1 MAEIDPVILELR
13 AELGRYRADLKSTT
27 SQVQRLLGD
36 QERSVQRLEKQ
47 MLRSSTAIS
56 GALRT
61 LGASLGTYF
70 SGREIVGLVD
80 NFTRLQNAIRVT
92 GLEGAELERV
102 QVALLDL
109 SSRYGVSVNE
119 LANLYGK
126 SAQAAT
132 DLGAGQAELL
142 QISEASAQA
151 LKITGTNAVQ
161 AQGALLGLTQALAS
175 GVVRAE
181 EFNQINEGGLRPL
194 LQVAAAS
201 EKYGGSVA
209 KLRMA
214 VVDGKVTSQEFYQS
228 ILAGSA
234 QLEGQASKATLT
246 LAGAFEALTSRLT
259 VYIGQSAEANGVT
272 GALAGAMQ
280 LLAENLDTIIPA
292 LAIIGTALGGRLLA
306 GALAGGTAL
315 RTLAAYASI
324 ATTSLAGTAL
334 AARSAGAALLA
345 AFGGPVGLAITAV
358 ALGLAYVVTESNRAD
373 EATGQYKKSLDES
386 KVASDKAREAAE
398 RLANAHGKTRA
409 EALKAAQAERESTKQ
424 KLAGAKASLILAQA
438 ELKKATAFRAAQN
451 VAASGS
457 TGLPGTGL
465 YIQGVG
471 DKRVA
476 QARANVS
483 AEEQAIK
490 NFEGA
495 INSLTNMIEG
505 SAPPSVAAVSDGK
518 TTRRSGASG
527 PSEADIA
534 RRFYDE
540 INSLDQQALSA
551 RQALATSAEERADL
565 EIRSVELARR
575 NALESLKAEKD
586 YSAEQKAR
594 IAERIDNI
602 ASLEAE
608 RIEREKRIRLAE
620 EAADLAETSFRAQS
634 DALRQQ
640 YDLAKSQTERRELA
654 YEIIALEYQ
663 ERDAALER
671 IKNNKDLS
679 DAVRQRAAIEQAA
692 LREAQGRTME
702 SARRDT
708 AGPLEKYFD
717 GAKKTAD
724 ELNEAYQELAV
735 DGIRSVTDELAN
747 AGVEFLNLGG
757 VAGRIL
763 NQIIADFIRLQAL
776 QAIGNGGGF
785 LSRLF
790 GFATAVAGA
799 STGNSGTSLKAG
811 FKTAGARAGGG
822 PVQAGGIY
830 RVNEIGQE
838 FFQPASSGK
847 IIPVGEMNRRAYSAS
862 SRPTIVQ
869 PIIQVDARGA
879 VMNDQFAKQILSQAN
894 QNAVQVAGQIGKATL
909 AAVPGRMASYQR
921 DGT

>member
-13 AELGRYRADLKSTT
+13 AEMGRYRADLKSTT
-27 SQVQRLLGD
+27 WMVQATLGR
-36 QERSVQRLEKQ
+36 QERAVQDLERQ
-47 MLRSSTAIS
+47 MQRSSGAIS

-61 LGASLGTYF
+61 IGAGLGTYF
-70 SGREIVGLVD
+70 SGREIAGLVD
-80 NFTRLQNAIRVT
+80 NFIRLQNALRVT
-92 GLEGAELERV
+92 GLEGAALERV
-102 QVALLDL
+102 QASLLDL

-126 SAQAAT
+126 ASQAAT
-132 DLGAGQAELL
+132 DLGATEAQLL

-175 GVVRAE
+175 GIVRAE

-194 LQVAAAS
+194 LQVVAAN

-214 VVDGKVTSQEFYQS
+214 VVDGKVTSQEFYQA
-228 ILAGSA
+228 ILNGAA
-234 QLEGQASKATLT
+234 QLEGQAGKATLT

-259 VYIGQSAEANGVT
+259 VYVGQSAEASGVT
-272 GALAGAMQ
+272 AALAGAMQ
-280 LLAENLDTIIPA
+280 LLSENLDTIIPA
-292 LAIIGTALGGRLLA
+292 LAVIATIFGGRFVA
-306 GALAGGTAL
+306 GAIAGGTAL
-315 RTLAAYASI
+315 RTLTAYASI

-398 RLANAHGKTRA
+398 RLASAHGKTRA

-424 KLAGAKASLILAQA
+424 KLAGAKASLVLAQA
-438 ELKKATAFRAAQN
+438 ELKKASAFRAAQN

-483 AEEQAIK
+483 AEQQAIK
-490 NFEGA
+490 NFESA
-495 INSLTNMIEG
+495 INGLTNIIDG
-505 SAPPSVAAVSDGK
+505 AAPPSVGSVSATK
-518 TTRRSGASG
+518 PTKRTGASG
-527 PSEADIA
+527 PSAEDIA
-534 RRFYDE
+534 RRFFDE

-565 EIRSVELARR
+565 EIRAVELARR

-594 IAERIDNI
+594 IAERLDNI
-602 ASLEAE
+602 ASLETE
-608 RIEREKRIRLAE
+608 RIEREKRIRLSE
-620 EAADLAETSFRAQS
+620 EAADLADAEFRARS

-640 YDLAKSQTERRELA
+640 YDLAKSQAERRELA

-708 AGPLEKYFD
+708 AGPLESYFD
-717 GAKKTAD
+717 RAKMDAA
-724 ELNEAYQELAV
+724 ELNEAYEQIAADGLQSFNDGLADAIV
-735 DGIRSVTDELAN
+735 NSKS
-747 AGVEFLNLGG
+747 LGD
-757 VAGRIL
+757 V
-763 NQIIADFIRLQAL
+763 
-776 QAIGNGGGF
+776 
-785 LSRLF
+785 
-790 GFATAVAGA
+790 
-799 STGNSGTSLKAG
+799 
-811 FKTAGARAGGG
+811 FKN
-822 PVQAGGIY
+822 V
-830 RVNEIGQE
+830 
-838 FFQPASSGK
+838 
-847 IIPVGEMNRRAYSAS
+847 
-862 SRPTIVQ
+862 
-869 PIIQVDARGA
+869 
-879 VMNDQFAKQILSQAN
+879 AKQILADLIRIGIQQAIVASFGGGGSGGGGIGSFIGSIFGRASGGYVAPGQTVRVNEHRGGAEYLRMGSQGGTVIPLGEAN
-894 QNAVQVAGQIGKATL
+894 ARAAQPGTQTGGVVRIVVEEGPNFMSTIRTEATGVAVEVQRAVAPSLIEASAQETTRRL
-909 AAVPGRMASYQR
+909 SRPRMPGAGR
-921 DGT
+921 